1 MKRFLAAAAAVA
13 CLAAMPV
20 QAATPVSAHGALSVE
35 GTHIV
40 DAHGRPVAL
49 SGVSFFWD
57 NTGWGQERF
66 YNAGAVKTFARDWHA
81 SLIRAAMGVDAKGG
95 YLDDAK
101 DNAARVDTLVRA
113 AIKEGVYVIIDWH
126 SHHAH
131 DKPEAAVAFFTKMAG
146 KYGKYPNVI
155 YELYNEPLNT
165 ADWHGQVKPYAE
177 TVIDAIRKVDPHN
190 LIVVGSPAWDQD
202 VDVAAADPIT
212 GRANIVYSLHFYA
225 GTHKDALRAKAA
237 KAIALGAPLFVSEWG
252 SVNADGGGAVDTAE
266 TAKWQ
271 QFMADNCLS
280 QANWAVSDKKEGAAM
295 FKPGTRADG
304 HWTDADLTPSG
315 QLTRD
320 IVRNALQTC
329 R

>member
-1 MKRFLAAAAAVA
+1 MKSLLVAGAAIA
-13 CLAAMPV
+13 CLMTASAH
-20 QAATPVSAHGALSVE
+20 ATTPVEAHGALSVE

-40 DAHGRPVAL
+40 DAHGQPVAL
-49 SGVSFFWD
+49 GGVSFFWG

-66 YNAGAVKTFARDWHA
+66 YNAGAVRAFARDWHA
-81 SLIRAAMGVDAKGG
+81 SLIRAAMGVDARGG
-95 YLDDAK
+95 YFDDPK
-101 DNAARVDTLVRA
+101 GNAARVDTLVKA

-131 DKPEAAVAFFTKMAG
+131 EKPEAAVAFFTKMAT

-190 LIVVGSPAWDQD
+190 LIVVGSPTWDQD
-202 VDVAAADPIT
+202 VDVAAADPIS

-225 GTHKDALRAKAA
+225 GTHHDDVRAKAA

-252 SVNADGGGAVDTAE
+252 SVNADGGGAVDVAE

-271 QFMADNCLS
+271 QFLAENCLS

-295 FKPGTRADG
+295 FRPGTRADG
-304 HWTDADLTPSG
+304 RWTDADLTPSG
-315 QLTRD
+315 ALTRD
-320 IVRNALQTC
+320 ILKTATHSC
-329 R
+329 P